1 MEAYRGFLLFF
12 FFFRVSR
19 GVHAHTFSV
28 ILILSNYRKCMGKSR
43 FSKIWSRTSLHSR
56 FSVLFLWTR
65 KLLFSN
71 TKHQM
76 KYMNSGRN
84 SGLWNKSS
92 NFPPSCP
99 DYPWCNYEREL
110 LCCEIIKKL
119 NLALWLSSNGWQM
132 LTGEGYNSH
141 IEPFNIYAFF
151 TWYWRLFSVVFPSTH
166 AQNVTLTNPK
176 WRLSAG

>member
-1 MEAYRGFLLFF
+1 MEGLRLSRKWNFPLLIYLTFDAEVHKMEAYRGFLLFF
-12 FFFRVSR
+12 FFFFRVNR
-19 GVHAHTFSV
+19 GVHAHTFSL
-28 ILILSNYRKCMGKSR
+28 ILILSNYRKCMGRSR

-92 NFPPSCP
+92 NFPPPCP

-110 LCCEIIKKL
+110 LYCEIIKKL
-119 NLALWLSSNGWQM
+119 NLALWLTSNGWQM
-132 LTGEGYNSH
+132 SLEWDT
-141 IEPFNIYAFF
+141 
-151 TWYWRLFSVVFPSTH
+151 
-166 AQNVTLTNPK
+166 TLT
-176 WRLSAG
+176 

>member
-1 MEAYRGFLLFF
+1 MEGLRLSRKWNFQLLIYLTFDAEVHKMEAY
-12 FFFRVSR
+12 FRVNR

-110 LCCEIIKKL
+110 LYCEIIKKL
-119 NLALWLSSNGWQM
+119 NLALWLSSNSWQM
-132 LTGEGYNSH
+132 SLEWDT
-141 IEPFNIYAFF
+141 
-151 TWYWRLFSVVFPSTH
+151 
-166 AQNVTLTNPK
+166 TLT
-176 WRLSAG
+176 